1 MAAKRS
7 RTHLP
12 GAPRTPNASEKKT
25 VKFKQITTGHFSGK
39 DGSSSYSVLGVS
51 TGGRVYRYDPQCEA
65 WIPWSNK
72 VATCKKNHK
81 AGR

>member
-1 MAAKRS
+1 MAARKK
-7 RTHLP
+7 
-12 GAPRTPNASEKKT
+12 AAAKT
-25 VKFKQITTGHFSGK
+25 VKFVQITTGHFSGK

-51 TGGRVYRYDPQCEA
+51 TGGRVYRYDPQCDA

>member
-1 MAAKRS
+1 MAAR

-12 GAPRTPNASEKKT
+12 GSPRKRKIDESKT
-25 VKFKQITTGHFSGK
+25 VKFVQITTGHFSGK

>member
-1 MAAKRS
+1 MAARKA
-7 RTHLP
+7 
-12 GAPRTPNASEKKT
+12 GPRNVRGRDPKT
-25 VKFKQITTGHFSGK
+25 VKMAQITTGMFDNGK
-39 DGSSSYSVLGVS
+39 GASYSVLGVS

>member
-1 MAAKRS
+1 MAAR
-7 RTHLP
+7 
-12 GAPRTPNASEKKT
+12 KKAVAK
-25 VKFKQITTGHFSGK
+25 VKMVQITTGHFSGK

-51 TGGRVYRYDPQCEA
+51 TNGRVYRYDPKCDA

-72 VATCKKNHK
+72 VATCKKKHK